1 MKKVGSV
8 QGQGGDGNGATGRMQ
23 QPAATKAQISLA
35 ASTKPVPRTRLR
47 MIQARPPGGRRAG
60 ANNSSCRAASE
71 LRRTTGGGR
80 RSCPARQAALPSC
93 TSQHARMQAQS
104 PNRCTNSDRALVV
117 FALRSPPLSP
127 KCLVPVHWIL
137 KTGKKKSE
145 NWKKNSELASSERN
159 AE

>member
-8 QGQGGDGNGATGRMQ
+8 QGRGGDGNGATGRMQ

-47 MIQARPPGGRRAG
+47 MIQAHPPGPPPAPIIPAAELPVSCG
-60 ANNSSCRAASE
+60 AQRAAAA
-71 LRRTTGGGR
+71 
-80 RSCPARQAALPSC
+80 ARQAALPSC

-117 FALRSPPLSP
+117 FALRSPLP
-127 KCLVPVHWIL
+127 KVPRPHAL
-137 KTGKKKSE
+137 PRMPAGK
-145 NWKKNSELASSERN
+145 NGPSSSS
-159 AE
+159 

>member
-1 MKKVGSV
+1 MSCME
-8 QGQGGDGNGATGRMQ
+8 ASTGKADRRWERSHRMQ

-47 MIQARPPGGRRAG
+47 VIQAHPPGPPPAPIIPAAELPVSCG
-60 ANNSSCRAASE
+60 AQRAAAA
-71 LRRTTGGGR
+71 
-80 RSCPARQAALPSC
+80 ARQAALPSC